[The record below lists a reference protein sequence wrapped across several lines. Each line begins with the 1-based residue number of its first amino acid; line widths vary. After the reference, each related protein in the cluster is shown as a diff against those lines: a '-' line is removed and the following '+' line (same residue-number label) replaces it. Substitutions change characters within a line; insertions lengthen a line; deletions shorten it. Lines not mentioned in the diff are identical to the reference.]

1 MIDIGLN
8 ISSDR
13 FKSDRIE
20 VLNRAISSGVK
31 GFIFTGTSEKNTR
44 ISKEISEEFKDVA
57 RFTSGVHPHNSTEWM
72 NSKNKI
78 KEYAMHKNCVAIGEC
93 GLDYDRMRSPEE
105 IQKQSLI
112 GHLDLA
118 LKLNKPVFLHL
129 RGIDN
134 DINSEKKIIADFK
147 EIYLP
152 YKEKGVKGIVHC
164 FTMGGRSLEALK
176 ALDLYIG
183 ITGWVCDERRG
194 KVLQSLI
201 KYIPDDRLMVE
212 TDAPYLIPKNMI
224 GVNKKDRARNEPAYL
239 NIVVN
244 KIAQLKNK
252 SPEKI
257 SEISDKNVFDLFGWI
272 AV

>member
-13 FKSDRIE
+13 FKTDRNE
-20 VLNRAISSGVK
+20 VMERALNSGVK
-31 GFIFTGTSEKNTR
+31 GFIFTGTSEKNTKL
-44 ISKEISEEFKDVA
+44 SYDISEEFKNVS
-57 RFTSGVHPHNSTEWM
+57 RFTSGIHPHNSTDWAI
-72 NSKNKI
+72 SKNKI
-78 KEYAMHKNCVAIGEC
+78 KEYALYENCVAIGEC

-118 LKLNKPVFLHL
+118 LELKKPVFLHL

-134 DINSEKKIIADFK
+134 DLNSEKKIMADFK
-147 EIYLP
+147 EIYTP
-152 YKEKGVKGIVHC
+152 YKEKGVRGIVHC

-201 KYIPDDRLMVE
+201 KYIPDNRLMVE
-212 TDAPYLIPKNMI
+212 TDAPYLIPKSMI
-224 GVNKKDRARNEPAYL
+224 GVNKKDRARNEPSYL
-239 NIVVN
+239 NIIVD

-252 SPEKI
+252 TPEDIIKI
-257 SEISDKNVFDLFGWI
+257 SDENVFSLFG
-272 AV
+272 VKF